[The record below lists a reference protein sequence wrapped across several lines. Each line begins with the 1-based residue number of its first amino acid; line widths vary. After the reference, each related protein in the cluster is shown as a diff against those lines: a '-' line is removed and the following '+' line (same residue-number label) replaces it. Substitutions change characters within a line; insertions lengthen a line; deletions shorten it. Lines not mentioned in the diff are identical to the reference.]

1 MTTFIGSQM
10 KKGCPKQPLK
20 TLFSKEMLN
29 KHKEQC
35 IKNKR
40 LSDYIYSVATLSCK
54 VCLMSTKAGQFIK
67 SYKIM

>member
-1 MTTFIGSQM
+1 M
-10 KKGCPKQPLK
+10 KKSCLKQPLK
-20 TLFSKEMLN
+20 TLSNEEMEN

-35 IKNKR
+35 IKNKP
-40 LSDYIYSVATLSCK
+40 LSVYIHSIATLYCK

>member
-1 MTTFIGSQM
+1 MR
-10 KKGCPKQPLK
+10 
-20 TLFSKEMLN
+20 N

-40 LSDYIYSVATLSCK
+40 LSNCIYSIATLYRK